1 MSNLVKVTETQQVV
15 VREVATNAIKVT
27 APTAPAV
34 IKIITEGPQAPV
46 TLFPATLIDASTA
59 GTIYVGSAPA
69 GTQESAAVW
78 TITRST
84 YSPAGIR
91 TSKGTATAVT
101 WTGRTSHT
109 YA

>member
-1 MSNLVKVTETQQVV
+1 
-15 VREVATNAIKVT
+15 VRV
-27 APTAPAV
+27 
-34 IKIITEGPQAPV
+34 
-46 TLFPATLIDASTA
+46 DASTV
-59 GTIYVGSAPA
+59 GTIMIGKAPHGSA
-69 GTQESAAVW
+69 ESAPVW
-78 TITRST
+78 AITRST